1 MKEITRVEKMKQIK
15 RENRKK
21 IVLIGANLVMIFVT
35 TVSLTYGC
43 VMSNENDRIKK
54 KIKNFNPDVKVFYL
68 KQDIEKG
75 DY

>member
-1 MKEITRVEKMKQIK
+1 MERIKIIKKEKGERA
-15 RENRKK
+15 
-21 IVLIGANLVMIFVT
+21 VLIGSNLVMIFVAT
-35 TVSLTYGC
+35 ASLTYGC
-43 VMSNENDRIKK
+43 VMLHENDRIKE

>member
-35 TVSLTYGC
+35 TASLTYGC
-43 VMSNENDRIKK
+43 VMSNKNDRIKE